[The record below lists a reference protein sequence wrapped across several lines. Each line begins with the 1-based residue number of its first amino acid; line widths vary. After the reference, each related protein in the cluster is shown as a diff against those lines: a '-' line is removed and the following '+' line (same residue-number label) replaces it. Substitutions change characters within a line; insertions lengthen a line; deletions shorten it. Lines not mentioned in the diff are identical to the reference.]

1 MFFNI
6 KRRFSQKVY
15 ICRLIRSF
23 VANLI
28 RIHKMYKLLYKNP
41 DCGLNITWR
50 QLDHENRSEL
60 TYDKKNFFKNNI
72 SIDIFR
78 FKYCF

>member
-1 MFFNI
+1 
-6 KRRFSQKVY
+6 
-15 ICRLIRSF
+15 
-23 VANLI
+23 
-28 RIHKMYKLLYKNP
+28 MYKLLYKNP

-60 TYDKKNFFKNNI
+60 TYDKKNLFKNSI

>member
-1 MFFNI
+1 
-6 KRRFSQKVY
+6 
-15 ICRLIRSF
+15 
-23 VANLI
+23 
-28 RIHKMYKLLYKNP
+28 MYKLFYKNP

-60 TYDKKNFFKNNI
+60 TYEKKNLFKNNI
-72 SIDIFR
+72 FTDIFR

>member
-1 MFFNI
+1 
-6 KRRFSQKVY
+6 
-15 ICRLIRSF
+15 
-23 VANLI
+23 
-28 RIHKMYKLLYKNP
+28 MYKLLYKNP

-60 TYDKKNFFKNNI
+60 TYEKKNLFKNI
-72 SIDIFR
+72 ATDIFC

>member
-1 MFFNI
+1 MPTGELYLPLAAN
-6 KRRFSQKVY
+6 
-15 ICRLIRSF
+15 
-23 VANLI
+23 ANLI
-28 RIHKMYKLLYKNP
+28 RIHKMYKLLYKNL

-60 TYDKKNFFKNNI
+60 TYEKKNLFKNNI
-72 SIDIFR
+72 STDIFR